1 MAKAEKTAKA
11 EIIKRPIEKVGGEI
25 KKKAW
30 AAVIESLCLI
40 VLGILFVTLQDTM
53 VKIIAYIVGVF
64 FIVKGGFQ
72 IIDYFMQKGQ
82 NDFFNN
88 GLLTGVVSVLLGIAA
103 LVVGEDI
110 ANVFRV
116 VVGILIIYEALVRI
130 NTASKLAAVGI
141 SSWRYITIVALLMLV
156 IGVIVTFVSG
166 SVIVL
171 IGWLMV
177 ATGVVGIVG
186 DVMFVQ
192 HVDQVVDA
200 LTGKSKQE

>member
-1 MAKAEKTAKA
+1 
-11 EIIKRPIEKVGGEI
+11 
-25 KKKAW
+25 
-30 AAVIESLCLI
+30 
-40 VLGILFVTLQDTM
+40 
-53 VKIIAYIVGVF
+53 
-64 FIVKGGFQ
+64 
-72 IIDYFMQKGQ
+72 MQKGQ

>member
-1 MAKAEKTAKA
+1 MAKAEKAAKA
-11 EIIKRPIEKVGGEI
+11 EIIKRPVEKVGGEI

-30 AAVIESLCLI
+30 VAVIESLCLI

-200 LTGKSKQE
+200 LTGKSK